1 MGNQAVGA
9 LHQLAEQEGADLVVL
24 TAHGYSS
31 ESSWP
36 YGAAVVSF
44 LAYGLAPVLMIQDVP
59 HSQAHPTHAEL
70 ALQRMGRR

>member
-9 LHQLAEQEGADLVVL
+9 LHQLADKRAL
-24 TAHGYSS
+24 TSS
-31 ESSWP
+31 CSPLMATAANRPGPTAWP
-36 YGAAVVSF
+36 VVSF
-44 LAYGLAPVLMIQDVP
+44 LVYGLAPVLVIQDVP